1 MAGAAQNGGPVHG
14 GGGGG
19 GGTGGGGARG
29 GGGRGSGGGDGGG
42 SGGGGRSGGGGGGGG
57 DSSENASYTYAKV
70 TTPTAACALG
80 CLQPRPDMR
89 GAGRPCSL
97 ARFHGR
103 GAACAS
109 TAGHWHCCS
118 AAHKP
123 EEKTCLAHKCDLLLL
138 TTAVFM
144 WRRVVE
150 RRQGVLHACM
160 QHSRAECCQP
170 NAGQRH
176 SAARGKAQ
184 MPRCSACET
193 PPILL
198 SGTPPAPASSHS
210 VTPLSPEMHMR
221 HRAARS
227 SAAARTAAMQAPTRP
242 SGARGARAAT
252 GPRLGRRT
260 RSGASAAKTSALALA
275 LASTLVR

>member
-1 MAGAAQNGGPVHG
+1 LAGAAQNGGPVHG

-109 TAGHWHCCS
+109 TAGHWRCRS

-123 EEKTCLAHKCDLLLL
+123 EEKTCLAHKCDLLLQ
-138 TTAVFM
+138 TTEVFM
-144 WRRVVE
+144 WRSLWSVDSE
-150 RRQGVLHACM
+150 YCMHACNTPVQNVVSPM
-160 QHSRAECCQP
+160 QGSDT
-170 NAGQRH
+170 
-176 SAARGKAQ
+176 ARQEARRK
-184 MPRCSACET
+184 C
-193 PPILL
+193 
-198 SGTPPAPASSHS
+198 
-210 VTPLSPEMHMR
+210 
-221 HRAARS
+221 RAAALVRPPRS
-227 SAAARTAAMQAPTRP
+227 CYR
-242 SGARGARAAT
+242 
-252 GPRLGRRT
+252 GPRPLQPARIR
-260 RSGASAAKTSALALA
+260 
-275 LASTLVR
+275 